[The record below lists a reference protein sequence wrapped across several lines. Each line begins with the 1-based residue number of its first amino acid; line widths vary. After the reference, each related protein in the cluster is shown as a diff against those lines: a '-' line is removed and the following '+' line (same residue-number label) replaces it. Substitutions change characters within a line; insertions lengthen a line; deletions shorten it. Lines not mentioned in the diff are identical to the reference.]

1 MINFQQYIQEST
13 IYEDLLDC
21 YIFEE
26 NELIFPTNGKYSPF
40 RIKYGDHTK
49 QRGEERKVKKKEII
63 DTIFKAK
70 SQLINMVKDGTLKVS
85 HHGQDPYTFVI
96 ADATKDPEH
105 PLSVVGFIGSTRKN
119 NKEMTIIV
127 KTVARYK
134 NFSALKRKDTEHEK
148 HIFLY

>member
-1 MINFQQYIQEST
+1 MINFQKYIQQSA

-49 QRGEERKVKKKEII
+49 QRQGERHIKKKEII

-70 SQLINMVKDGTLKVS
+70 SQIINMVKDGTLKVS
-85 HHGQDPYTFVI
+85 KYGEEPYNFVI
-96 ADATKDPEH
+96 ADTIKDPEH
-105 PLSVVGFIGSTRKN
+105 PLSIVGFITSTRKN

-134 NFSALKRKDTEHEK
+134 DFAALKRKDTEHEK